1 MAAIDPGSEQ
11 RHVRSDS
18 ETHLHLGAMPH
29 GRDSAFAS
37 QKKIRWRRKIQRVHR
52 EKYVILMSARLG
64 CTQTRSVQS
73 GQNSSKTKLKDVN
86 KTSRTIPSSLYW
98 LIEQKQRQTP
108 GVDKVPS
115 YLQQTTVALHFWGAL
130 FIQWQLQSTPGNT
143 EDIPMPNNVAEELSS
158 KLPSQIGSV
167 ASTQLGLKYGNC
179 ISHYRAVE
187 TVQRELL
194 KVRRGYASGVIC
206 CADLC
211 LHSRKKHRDKGTA
224 ERRKEAKEGW

>member
-18 ETHLHLGAMPH
+18 ETRLHLRAMLH
-29 GRDSAFAS
+29 GRDGAFAS
-37 QKKIRWRRKIQRVHR
+37 RKKIRWRQEIQWALG
-52 EKYVILMSARLG
+52 KQYVTSMSSHN
-64 CTQTRSVQS
+64 TQCSLRATDLLKNKPKRCKQDKSPNPIFSVLTYWA
-73 GQNSSKTKLKDVN
+73 KTEENTV
-86 KTSRTIPSSLYW
+86 
-98 LIEQKQRQTP
+98 
-108 GVDKVPS
+108 VDKVPS
-115 YLQQTTVALHFWGAL
+115 YLQQTTAALHFWGAL
-130 FIQWQLQSTPGNT
+130 FIQWQLHSTPSNT

-187 TVQRELL
+187 NVQRELL
-194 KVRRGYASGVIC
+194 KVRRGYASRVIC

-211 LHSRKKHRDKGTA
+211 LHSRKKHHDRGTA
-224 ERRKEAKEGW
+224 ERRKEVKEGW